1 MKHVLYGAAAL
12 ALAALPGAA
21 LAEGALSAK
30 YRVELAAQPAE
41 LWQKIGGW
49 CAIADWHPAVT
60 SCEEAQ
66 EDGAQIRLLT
76 LADGG
81 GVIREKLLEQGETS
95 YRYAI
100 LDGPLP
106 VANYTA
112 SLEVSA
118 DDDGGSGVMWR
129 GSFDANGLSDDET
142 TALLKSVYQAGL
154 ESVAA
159 ME

>member
-1 MKHVLYGAAAL
+1 MKHILYGIAAL
-12 ALAALPGAA
+12 AMAALPGAA

-30 YRVELAAQPAE
+30 HRVELAAQPAE

-49 CAIADWHPAVT
+49 CAIADWHPAVAT
-60 SCEEAQ
+60 CEETE
-66 EDGAQIRLLT
+66 EDGAQYRMLT

-81 GVIREKLLEQGETS
+81 GVIREKLLEQSEMS
-95 YRYAI
+95 YRYTI

-142 TALLKSVYQAGL
+142 TALLNSVYQAGL
-154 ESVAA
+154 ESIAA
-159 ME
+159 TQ